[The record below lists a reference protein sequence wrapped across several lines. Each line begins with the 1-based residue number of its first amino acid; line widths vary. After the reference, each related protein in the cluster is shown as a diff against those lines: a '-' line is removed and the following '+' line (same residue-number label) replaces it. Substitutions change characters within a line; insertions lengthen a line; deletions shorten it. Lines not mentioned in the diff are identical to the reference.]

1 MIFPLGKIPYKGEK
15 MSYIDSLSDDE
26 IEKLWKELLPKVEKL
41 SKIPTEI
48 SKEAKPG
55 FIDKEE

>member
-1 MIFPLGKIPYKGEK
+1 

-26 IEKLWKELLPKVEKL
+26 IEKLWKELLPEVEKL

-48 SKEAKPG
+48 LKEEKFSKEAKPG